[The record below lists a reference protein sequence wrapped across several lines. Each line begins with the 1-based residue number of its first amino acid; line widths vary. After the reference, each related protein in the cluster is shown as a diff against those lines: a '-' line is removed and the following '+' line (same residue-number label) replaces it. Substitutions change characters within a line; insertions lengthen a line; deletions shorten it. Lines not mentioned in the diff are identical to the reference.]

1 MFPWAAII
9 GLAGQAV
16 SGFAS
21 AINNKRMQQSADA
34 EAARQEAF
42 YKAQASQDPLSRSEN
57 RSLLGQYDRDAK
69 KQVETARNV
78 AAITGAT
85 PEYSLGVQ
93 KAVAEGRANLMS
105 NMSAGASRR
114 ADYYNTLG
122 EETRHRKALEDQQRR
137 AERNQTY
144 ANLAA
149 NAATAAGS
157 IMDAYSAKLP
167 SAGQQTL
174 PDTLAPTTEAAKAAQ
189 VSDYQQQT
197 QDKKKLQTGTGVL
210 PVVPEPLY
218 G

>member
-1 MFPWAAII
+1 MFPWAAIV

-16 SGFAS
+16 SGIAS

-42 YKAQASQDPLSRSEN
+42 YKAQASQNPIARSEN
-57 RSLLGQYDRDAK
+57 QALLGQYDRDAK

-85 PEYSLGVQ
+85 PEYALGVQ

-105 NMSAGASRR
+105 SMSAGASRR

-137 AERNQTY
+137 AERNMTY

-149 NAATAAGS
+149 NAASAAGS
-157 IMDAYSAKLP
+157 IMDAY
-167 SAGQQTL
+167 T
-174 PDTLAPTTEAAKAAQ
+174 AKAPAAPKAPSITLDPSKEEIKAAS

-197 QDKKKLQTGTGVL
+197 QDQKKLQTATGVL
-210 PVVPEPLY
+210 PVVPERLI